1 MDETTAK
8 LMAEAAGRAQRSSD
22 MLSAYVI
29 NIPLKVA
36 EQQAHALIIAVAILS
51 IALIVAS
58 VAHAYITKRPN
69 ND

>member
-36 EQQAHALIIAVAILS
+36 EQQTHALIYSTIIIS
-51 IALIVAS
+51 IALIGAI
-58 VAHAYITKRPN
+58 VAHAYITKRSN